1 MFFDDEPS
9 PFHLKRKRFNGPLR
23 ALSYAPKFREYSQ
36 DPFNEFSPGDEV
48 VVDTECYRNY
58 WLAMF
63 KHVKSGKYFYLEQ
76 RGGGCFA
83 WGDVLSYAMWF
94 FKTVSFNGQKYD
106 LPMVQLACSGAH
118 TVDLK
123 ERSDEIIRDGKIYH
137 NTNPGYNHID
147 LWDVAPLPD
156 TSLKTYGARFHTK
169 RLQELPID
177 PDAMLSEA
185 DMDCIRDYC
194 GNDCDITEG
203 LYEELRGGIELR
215 ESMSAEYK
223 TDLRSKSDA
232 QVAEAVIC
240 AELKKLTGYWPKR
253 PEYDEDF
260 AFNYVAPD
268 YVRFRTPALQAALQT
283 VLGSTFKLDAG
294 GSPQMPED
302 IANLKIRIGTSTY
315 KMGMGGLHSSEK
327 SKTYRADAEYC
338 LIDRDVASFYPF
350 IILNN
355 GYMPEHLGHNF
366 LTVFRTIV
374 ERRLHAKAMAKK
386 CKKAGQNDEAVTW
399 AIEADGLKITI
410 NGTFG
415 KLGSMYSALY
425 APKLLIQTT
434 ITGQLSILM
443 LIEAIELAGIGVISA
458 NTDGIVIRCP
468 HSRVAELNALVAEW
482 EALTRFETEE
492 TRYGAV
498 ASRDVNSYLAVK
510 LKFDDERKVW
520 TDELDGNPK
529 SRYFDERMG
538 VKSKGAGVY
547 CERGSALNS
556 PLSKNPEYLV
566 LNDALVAFVATGKR
580 PEETIAECNDVRRFI
595 AAKNVRGG
603 GHQDGLYLGKVVRW
617 YMAKGHFSA
626 INYAASG
633 NQVGGTNG
641 AMPLMELP
649 ADIPGDLDR
658 QWYVERAYETLD
670 KLGWFGNKAEQVDM
684 FA

>member
-9 PFHLKRKRFNGPLR
+9 PFHLKRKRFDGPLR
-23 ALSYAPKFREYSQ
+23 AMSYPPKPRQYSE
-36 DPFNEFSPGDEV
+36 DPFGEFAPGDEV
-48 VVDTECYRNY
+48 VCDTECYRNY

-63 KHVKSGKYFYLEQ
+63 KHLKSGKYFYLEQ
-76 RGGGCFA
+76 RGAGIFA
-83 WGDVLSYAMWF
+83 HGDTLSYAMWY
-94 FKTVSFNGQKYD
+94 FKVVTFNGQKYD
-106 LPMVQLACSGAH
+106 LPMIQLAVNAGH

-123 ERSDEIIRDGKIYH
+123 ERSDEIIKDGKMFH
-137 NTNPGYNHID
+137 NSNPGYNHID

-177 PDAMLSEA
+177 EAAMLSVH
-185 DMDCIRDYC
+185 DMDVIRDYC
-194 GNDCDITEG
+194 ANDCDITEG
-203 LYEELRGGIELR
+203 LFNELRGGIELR
-215 ESMSAEYK
+215 EAMSAQYK

-253 PEYDEDF
+253 PEYDDDF
-260 AFNYVAPD
+260 AFQYTPPE
-268 YVRFRTPALQAALQT
+268 YVRFRTPALQRALETIVAA
-283 VLGSTFKLDAG
+283 TFRLDAG
-294 GSPQMPED
+294 GSPQMPES
-302 IANLKIRIGTSTY
+302 IANLKIRIGNSTY

-327 SKTYRADAEYC
+327 SKSFWADELYA

-355 GYMPEHLGHNF
+355 GYMPEHLGAHF
-366 LTVFRTIV
+366 LTVFRTLV
-374 ERRLHAKAMAKK
+374 ERRLEAKAKAKQ
-386 CKKAGQNDEAVTW
+386 CKKDGDAEGAILW
-399 AIEADGLKITI
+399 ATEADGLKITI

-443 LIEAIELAGIGVISA
+443 LIEAIELANIAVISA
-458 NTDGIVIRCP
+458 NTDGIIMHVQRN
-468 HSRVAELNALVAEW
+468 READLNAIVAGW
-482 EALTRFETEE
+482 EALTNFETEE
-492 TRYGAV
+492 TRYKCV

-510 LKFDDERKVW
+510 EEGGD
-520 TDELDGNPK
+520 PK

-538 VKSKGAGVY
+538 VKTKGAGVY

-566 LNDALVAFVATGKR
+566 LNDALVAFVAMGKR
-580 PEETIAECNDVRRFI
+580 PEDTISECNDVRRFI

-603 GHQDGLYLGKVVRW
+603 GHQDGQYLGKVVRW
-617 YMAKGHFSA
+617 YMAAGHFGA
-626 INYAASG
+626 INYTISG
-633 NQVGGTNG
+633 NQVGGTSG

-649 ADIPGDLDR
+649 DDFDIPADLNR
-658 QWYVERAYETLD
+658 QWYVEKAYETLD
-670 KLGWFGNKAEQVDM
+670 KLGWYGNKPEQVDM

>member
-1 MFFDDEPS
+1 MFFDDKPS
-9 PFHLKRKRFNGPLR
+9 PFHMKRKRFTGPLR

-36 DPFNEFSPGDEV
+36 DPFNEFAPGDEV
-48 VVDTECYRNY
+48 VCDTECYRNY

-63 KHVKSGKYFYLEQ
+63 KHIKTGKYFYLEQ
-76 RGGGCFA
+76 RGGGCFG
-83 WGDVLSYAMWF
+83 WGDALSYAMWF
-94 FKTVSFNGQKYD
+94 FKVVTFNGQKYD
-106 LPMVQLACSGAH
+106 LPMIQLACQGAH

-123 ERSDEIIRDGKIYH
+123 ERCDEIIKYGKVFH
-137 NTNPGYNHID
+137 NSNPGYNHID

-177 PDAMLSEA
+177 EAAMLSEA
-185 DMDCIRDYC
+185 DMDTIRDYC
-194 GNDCDITEG
+194 ANDCDITEG
-203 LYEELRGGIELR
+203 LFGELRGGIELR

-240 AELKKLTGYWPKR
+240 AELKKLTGFWPKR
-253 PEYDEDF
+253 PEFDEDF
-260 AFNYVAPD
+260 AFQYTPPE
-268 YVRFRTPALQAALQT
+268 YVRFRTPVLKQALATIMGA
-283 VLGSTFKLDAG
+283 TFKLDAG
-294 GSPQMPED
+294 GSPQMPEE
-302 IANLKIRIGTSTY
+302 IANLKIRIGNSTY

-327 SKTYRADAEYC
+327 SKTFWADELYA

-355 GYMPEHLGHNF
+355 GYMPDHLGHNF
-366 LTVFRTIV
+366 LTVFRTLV

-386 CKKAGQNDEAVTW
+386 CKKEGDAAGAIMW
-399 AIEADGLKITI
+399 ATEADGLKITI

-415 KLGSMYSALY
+415 KLGSMYSTLY
-425 APKLLIQTT
+425 APRLLIQTT

-443 LIEAIELAGIGVISA
+443 LIEAIELAGIAVISA
-458 NTDGIVIRCP
+458 NTDGIVTHCP
-468 HSRVAELNALVAEW
+468 HSRVADFNAIIADW
-482 EALTRFETEE
+482 ERLTNFETEE
-492 TRYGAV
+492 TRYKCI
-498 ASRDVNSYLAVK
+498 ASRDVNSYLAAK
-510 LKFDDERKVW
+510 LKFDNEAKVW
-520 TDELDGNPK
+520 TDELDGDPK

-566 LNDALVAFVATGKR
+566 LNDALVAWIALGKR
-580 PEETIAECNDVRRFI
+580 PEDTIAECNDIRRFI

-603 GHQDGLYLGKVVRW
+603 GHQDGQYLGKVVRW
-617 YMAKGHFSA
+617 YMAEGHFGA
-626 INYAASG
+626 INYTASG

-649 ADIPGDLDR
+649 DDIPADLNR
-658 QWYVERAYETLD
+658 AWYVERAYETLD
-670 KLGWFGNKAEQVDM
+670 KLGWFGNKTEQTDM

>member
-137 NTNPGYNHID
+137 NANPGYNHID

-177 PDAMLSEA
+177 PDAMLTEA
-185 DMDCIRDYC
+185 DMDRIRDYC

-260 AFNYVAPD
+260 AFNY
-268 YVRFRTPALQAALQT
+268 
-283 VLGSTFKLDAG
+283 
-294 GSPQMPED
+294 
-302 IANLKIRIGTSTY
+302 
-315 KMGMGGLHSSEK
+315 
-327 SKTYRADAEYC
+327 
-338 LIDRDVASFYPF
+338 
-350 IILNN
+350 
-355 GYMPEHLGHNF
+355 
-366 LTVFRTIV
+366 
-374 ERRLHAKAMAKK
+374 
-386 CKKAGQNDEAVTW
+386 
-399 AIEADGLKITI
+399 
-410 NGTFG
+410 
-415 KLGSMYSALY
+415 
-425 APKLLIQTT
+425 
-434 ITGQLSILM
+434 
-443 LIEAIELAGIGVISA
+443 
-458 NTDGIVIRCP
+458 
-468 HSRVAELNALVAEW
+468 
-482 EALTRFETEE
+482 
-492 TRYGAV
+492 
-498 ASRDVNSYLAVK
+498 
-510 LKFDDERKVW
+510 
-520 TDELDGNPK
+520 
-529 SRYFDERMG
+529 
-538 VKSKGAGVY
+538 
-547 CERGSALNS
+547 
-556 PLSKNPEYLV
+556 
-566 LNDALVAFVATGKR
+566 
-580 PEETIAECNDVRRFI
+580 
-595 AAKNVRGG
+595 
-603 GHQDGLYLGKVVRW
+603 
-617 YMAKGHFSA
+617 
-626 INYAASG
+626 
-633 NQVGGTNG
+633 
-641 AMPLMELP
+641 
-649 ADIPGDLDR
+649 
-658 QWYVERAYETLD
+658 
-670 KLGWFGNKAEQVDM
+670 
-684 FA
+684 

>member
-9 PFHLKRKRFNGPLR
+9 PFHLKRKRFEGPLR
-23 ALSYAPKFREYSQ
+23 ALAYPPKVRQFSQ
-36 DPFNEFSPGDEV
+36 DPFGEFAPGDEV
-48 VVDTECYRNY
+48 VCDTECYRNY

-63 KHVKSGKYFYLEQ
+63 KHLKSGKYFYLEQ
-76 RGGGCFA
+76 RGGGIFA
-83 WGDVLSYAMWF
+83 WGEVLSYAMWY
-94 FKTVSFNGQKYD
+94 FKVVTFNGQKYD
-106 LPMVQLACSGAH
+106 LPMIQLAVQAAH

-123 ERSDEIIRDGKIYH
+123 ERSDEIIKDGKMFH
-137 NTNPGYNHID
+137 NTDPGYNHID

-177 PDAMLSEA
+177 ADAMLSEA
-185 DMDCIRDYC
+185 DMDAIRDYC
-194 GNDCDITEG
+194 CNDCDITEG
-203 LYEELRGGIELR
+203 LFNELRGGIELR
-215 ESMSAEYK
+215 EAMSAQYK

-260 AFNYVAPD
+260 AFQYTPPE
-268 YVRFRTPALQAALQT
+268 YVRFQTPQLQRALETITSA
-283 VLGSTFKLDAG
+283 TFRLDKG
-294 GSPQMPED
+294 GSPMMPEE
-302 IANLKIRIGTSTY
+302 IANLKIRIGKSVY

-327 SKTYRADAEYC
+327 SRTFWADELYA

-355 GYMPEHLGHNF
+355 GYMPEHLGAHF

-374 ERRLHAKAMAKK
+374 ERRLHAKDMAKK
-386 CKKAGQNDEAVTW
+386 CKKEGDAAGAIMW
-399 AIEADGLKITI
+399 ATEADGLKITI

-443 LIEAIELAGIGVISA
+443 LIEAIELRGLSVISA
-458 NTDGIVIRCP
+458 NTDGIVTHCP
-468 HSRVAELNALVAEW
+468 HSRVAEFDDIIAQW
-482 EALTRFETEE
+482 EAITNFATEE
-492 TRYGAV
+492 TRYGCV
-498 ASRDVNSYLAVK
+498 ASRDVNSYLASK
-510 LKFDDERKVW
+510 LKFDAETKQW
-520 TDELDGNPK
+520 TTKLDGDPK
-529 SRYFDERMG
+529 SRYYDERMG

-566 LNDALVAFVATGKR
+566 LNDALVAWVAEGKR
-580 PEETIAECNDVRRFI
+580 PEDTIAECNDIRRFI

-617 YMAKGHFSA
+617 YMAQGQFSA
-626 INYAASG
+626 INYAISG
-633 NQVGGTNG
+633 NQVGGTSG

-649 ADIPGDLDR
+649 DDIPNDLDR
-658 QWYVERAYETLD
+658 RWYVEKAYETLD
-670 KLGWFGNKAEQVDM
+670 KLGWYGAKPEQVDM